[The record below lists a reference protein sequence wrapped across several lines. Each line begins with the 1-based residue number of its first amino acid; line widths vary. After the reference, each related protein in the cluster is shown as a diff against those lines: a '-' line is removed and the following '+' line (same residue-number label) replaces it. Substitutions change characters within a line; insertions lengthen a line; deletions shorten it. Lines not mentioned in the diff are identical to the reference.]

1 MPTRDDVQRC
11 LLTSLR
17 RLGDARSVEHGVV
30 TSAATG
36 ALALIDPAAL
46 GPRARFALRLAN
58 AGLGAVVVWASL
70 RDEPQLQ
77 DQPGLRGGLTAGAA
91 GLTLAAAE
99 LGEAADARFQ
109 HRLERAGV
117 PAPRLAMAL
126 GAVAATAASWWFSK
140 RSADQRELEEL
151 ERLFDDELPMLEE
164 QLVDVPAPVRALVEA
179 LLERSEDH
187 GSYELRAQLKLA
199 RAVEYD
205 GEGEEA
211 FYPGIGFAIP
221 EGSPLAVPGNANF
234 PVVGRYTALD
244 DRIFDAVV
252 SVQEGRLANLLV
264 QPASDWTEEEQLD
277 WFEQGRD
284 VQELPGWPTPDQLE
298 FLVET
303 REGLKP
309 LA

>member
-17 RLGDARSVEHGVV
+17 RLGDARSVEHGIV

-77 DQPGLRGGLTAGAA
+77 DQRGLRGGLTAGAA

-151 ERLFDDELPMLEE
+151 ERLFDDEPAFEPV
-164 QLVDVPAPVRALVEA
+164 LVDVPEPIRAVVTA
-179 LLERSEDH
+179 LLERTEDH

-199 RAVEYD
+199 RATT
-205 GEGEEA
+205 
-211 FYPGIGFAIP
+211 FAGRDEDAIDLVASFAVP
-221 EGSPLAVPGNANF
+221 DGSPLAVPGNANF
-234 PVVGRYTALD
+234 PIIGRFTWGGQV
-244 DRIFDAVV
+244 FEAVLA
-252 SVQEGRLANLLV
+252 VQEGRLASVSLV
-264 QPASDWTEEEQLD
+264 PSGDWSDVELSAWYEQD
-277 WFEQGRD
+277 FDEA
-284 VQELPGWPTPDQLE
+284 ELPAWPDPADLE

>member
-11 LLTSLR
+11 LRTSLR

-36 ALALIDPAAL
+36 ALALVDPAAL

-58 AGLGAVVVWASL
+58 AGLGAVIVWASL

-77 DQPGLRGGLTAGAA
+77 ADTSLRGGLTAGAA

-109 HRLERAGV
+109 HRLRRAGV
-117 PAPRLAMAL
+117 PAPRVAMAL

-151 ERLFDDELPMLEE
+151 ERLFTDEQSPFETV
-164 QLVDVPAPVRALVEA
+164 LVDVPGPIRAVVAA
-179 LLERSEDH
+179 LLERTEDH
-187 GSYELRAQLKLA
+187 GSYELRAQLQLA
-199 RAVEYD
+199 RATTLAD
-205 GEGEEA
+205 RTDEA
-211 FYPGIGFAIP
+211 IDLVASFAVP
-221 EGSPLAVPGNANF
+221 DGSPLAVPGNANF
-234 PVVGRYTALD
+234 PVIGRFTWGGQVFETVLSA
-244 DRIFDAVV
+244 
-252 SVQEGRLANLLV
+252 QEGRLANVSLV
-264 QPASDWTEEEQLD
+264 PAGDWT
-277 WFEQGRD
+277 D
-284 VQELPGWPTPDQLE
+284 VELAAWYDQDFDEAELPAWPDPADLE

>member
-11 LLTSLR
+11 LRTSLR

-36 ALALIDPAAL
+36 ALALVDPAAL

-58 AGLGAVVVWASL
+58 AGLGAVIVWASL

-77 DQPGLRGGLTAGAA
+77 EKASLRGGLTAGAV

-126 GAVAATAASWWFSK
+126 GAAAATAASWWFSK

-151 ERLFDDELPMLEE
+151 ERLFTDEPSPFETV
-164 QLVDVPAPVRALVEA
+164 LVDVPGPIRAVVAA
-179 LLERSEDH
+179 LLERTEDH
-187 GSYELRAQLKLA
+187 GSYELRAQLQLA
-199 RAVEYD
+199 RAATLAD
-205 GEGEEA
+205 RQDEA
-211 FYPGIGFAIP
+211 IDLVASFAVP
-221 EGSPLAVPGNANF
+221 DGSPLAVPGNANF
-234 PVVGRYTALD
+234 PVIGRFTWGGQVFETVL
-244 DRIFDAVV
+244 
-252 SVQEGRLANLLV
+252 SVQEGRLANVSLV
-264 QPASDWTEEEQLD
+264 PAGDWT
-277 WFEQGRD
+277 D
-284 VQELPGWPTPDQLE
+284 VELAAWYDQDFDEAELPAWPDPADLE